1 MMNKLIGVSL
11 LCLSLSFPAQAD
23 DRLTLAEIY
32 QTVQDE
38 YLEPVSLNEIAMPA
52 LQGSGRTRYAV
63 SLSVGLSR
71 TFNRSE
77 I

>member
-52 LQGSGRTRYAV
+52 LQGLVTVPPSSPSGLPMTTAGF
-63 SLSVGLSR
+63 L
-71 TFNRSE
+71 FM
-77 I
+77 

>member
-38 YLEPVSLNEIAMPA
+38 YLEPVSLNEIA
-52 LQGSGRTRYAV
+52 GSARAEQT
-63 SLSVGLSR
+63 
-71 TFNRSE
+71 
-77 I
+77 